1 MPPLQPLEF
10 RDCVVDGPH
19 FRSALQNHEKELKA
33 HGKLVKGVYNNAE
46 RVFKAMDELR
56 DALGSFAAS
65 LTAYCTANNAS
76 PPLSARSQEDSDKRG
91 SAEVA
96 ETDDEV
102 TIKTAFIEFAKIIH
116 AVEDARSMML
126 TPFRPM
132 ILNEIQEL
140 RSEWLLGPKTDPKD
154 FLKETT
160 TFCQKLE
167 KYLSVKQKERTPEL
181 DEQMLHDRQ
190 RFITRAFEHVTNI
203 HEAEELKKS
212 KFVQTISLFM
222 QMMAN
227 FYHQAF
233 EHFQDSQRQ
242 LSNINQAAQRS
253 AANFRQISDE
263 TKELKEKLLKTPWE
277 QVQSNDS
284 AAFREGYLFI
294 QVKKPVTTLWIKHF
308 CTYSRDLRS
317 LQVIPYTQGRSSD
330 LIQESYSIKTCTR
343 RSSETIDRRFCFDVE
358 VDNRSTPLTLQAQS
372 QADLLEWLRIMD
384 GQEPL
389 YADRFGLVQDNKVN
403 PDTTHLNKLGMAF
416 LRNVLEVIEENG
428 LETQGIYRISGVR
441 LKVTSLVRQ
450 AMNPP
455 GLSKSV
461 LSTYETHMLTSAVKH
476 FVRNLDEPLV
486 TFALHHEFLAA
497 IKRNPSE
504 RVQEVSRLLN
514 LLPRENQRA
523 LQLLMSHL
531 AKVSAHSRVN
541 SMTPSNLGIVF
552 APSVMRSPEETVA
565 AIMNT
570 KFASSVVELMIE
582 HHATLF
588 PSTDGDLLDTLPM
601 PVKEPVPIEPV
612 YSTPVLDSTT
622 PSSREARLA
631 DLGLYRPAKADN
643 ATSILATVQHQPV
656 VGDPAPNPY
665 KAAGDLLCSN
675 EDPPPR
681 PPVPPRLGCALCL
694 LLNQKRRNWL
704 PNRCNHRHRSLSRVC
719 CVHFGRRLKTR
730 YMSVTFCGLRM
741 IARPSCLTG
750 WSTNLRL
757 INKETSYI
765 WAKSGHEFQ
774 YFQFMVRPGGR
785 NLGIVKLDNSQKQS
799 LEASRTGCSV
809 FLVCFGYQISLVR
822 YYS

>member
-1 MPPLQPLEF
+1 
-10 RDCVVDGPH
+10 
-19 FRSALQNHEKELKA
+19 
-33 HGKLVKGVYNNAE
+33 
-46 RVFKAMDELR
+46 ELR

-126 TPFRPM
+126 TPFKPM

-181 DEQMLHDRQ
+181 DEQMLQDRQ

-384 GQEPL
+384 GQEPVCPIRAL
-389 YADRFGLVQDNKVN
+389 SDGQRCRIIFAWLAQKA
-403 PDTTHLNKLGMAF
+403 PHLL
-416 LRNVLEVIEENG
+416 L
-428 LETQGIYRISGVR
+428 
-441 LKVTSLVRQ
+441 
-450 AMNPP
+450 
-455 GLSKSV
+455 
-461 LSTYETHMLTSAVKH
+461 
-476 FVRNLDEPLV
+476 LDEPTNHLDIETIDSLADAIDDFEGGLLLV
-486 TFALHHEFLAA
+486 SHDFRLISQVAKEIWVCENQSITPWEGDIFSYKQFLA
-497 IKRNPSE
+497 KSVNKE
-504 RVQEVSRLLN
+504 
-514 LLPRENQRA
+514 
-523 LQLLMSHL
+523 L
-531 AKVSAHSRVN
+531 AK
-541 SMTPSNLGIVF
+541 L
-552 APSVMRSPEETVA
+552 A
-565 AIMNT
+565 A
-570 KFASSVVELMIE
+570 SE
-582 HHATLF
+582 
-588 PSTDGDLLDTLPM
+588 
-601 PVKEPVPIEPV
+601 
-612 YSTPVLDSTT
+612 
-622 PSSREARLA
+622 
-631 DLGLYRPAKADN
+631 
-643 ATSILATVQHQPV
+643 
-656 VGDPAPNPY
+656 
-665 KAAGDLLCSN
+665 
-675 EDPPPR
+675 
-681 PPVPPRLGCALCL
+681 
-694 LLNQKRRNWL
+694 
-704 PNRCNHRHRSLSRVC
+704 NR
-719 CVHFGRRLKTR
+719 
-730 YMSVTFCGLRM
+730 
-741 IARPSCLTG
+741 
-750 WSTNLRL
+750 
-757 INKETSYI
+757 
-765 WAKSGHEFQ
+765 
-774 YFQFMVRPGGR
+774 
-785 NLGIVKLDNSQKQS
+785 
-799 LEASRTGCSV
+799 
-809 FLVCFGYQISLVR
+809 
-822 YYS
+822 

>member
-1 MPPLQPLEF
+1 MVAHLEETPE
-10 RDCVVDGPH
+10 DD
-19 FRSALQNHEKELKA
+19 S
-33 HGKLVKGVYNNAE
+33 
-46 RVFKAMDELR
+46 ELR

-126 TPFRPM
+126 TPFKPM

-181 DEQMLHDRQ
+181 DEQMLQDRQ

-403 PDTTHLNKLGMAF
+403 PDT
-416 LRNVLEVIEENG
+416 R

-441 LKVTSLVRQ
+441 LKVTALVRQ
-450 AMNPP
+450 AMSPP

-486 TFALHHEFLAA
+486 TFALHHEFIAA

-504 RVQEVSRLLN
+504 RVQEVARLIN
-514 LLPRENQRA
+514 LLPRANQRA

-588 PSTDGDLLDTLPM
+588 PSTDGELLDTLPM

-612 YSTPVLDSTT
+612 YSTPVLDSKA
-622 PSSREARLA
+622 PSPREARLV

-656 VGDPAPNPY
+656 VGDTPNAS
-665 KAAGDLLCSN
+665 KAAGDVLGSN
-675 EDPPPR
+675 EDLPPR
-681 PPVPPRLGCALCL
+681 PPVPPRLGLTSPRRRQSEQ
-694 LLNQKRRNWL
+694 NKRVL
-704 PNRCNHRHRSLSRVC
+704 PS
-719 CVHFGRRLKTR
+719 
-730 YMSVTFCGLRM
+730 
-741 IARPSCLTG
+741 RPSEPSNRIIITHPQPINDDVDRPNIGQLVSSDNNSRGEPDKMEDLPPRVPGKIQRPHGQSAVGFPNVLSLTSAFNHQPSIPPQPPVRKRPDQAACLVNQ
-750 WSTNLRL
+750 S
-757 INKETSYI
+757 
-765 WAKSGHEFQ
+765 
-774 YFQFMVRPGGR
+774 V
-785 NLGIVKLDNSQKQS
+785 DNGKDPITVS
-799 LEASRTGCSV
+799 
-809 FLVCFGYQISLVR
+809 
-822 YYS
+822 